1 MRMIFLKK
9 DSVLMEKKVR
19 TNNLIVL
26 VGPTGVGKT
35 DLSIR
40 LAQLLHTDII
50 SADSRQI
57 YRDLKIGSAAPTSQQ
72 LLAVRH
78 YFIGDLGL
86 SDYYSA
92 ARYEEEAIK
101 LLNKLFVTKDNIIL
115 TGGSMMYIDAICNGI
130 DNIPTIPQDIRE
142 MIQRRFKEEGLTSLR
157 AELKMRDPE
166 YYRQVDLKNHKR
178 IIHALEIC
186 YTTGLTYSELR
197 THPKKQR
204 SFHVIK
210 IGLKRNREELYQ
222 RINQRVDEM
231 IENGL
236 IEEARKLFPY
246 RQENS
251 LNTVGYKELFQYF
264 SGDCS
269 LSFAID
275 KIKRNTRVYSRK
287 QMTWFKR
294 DENIQWFYPDQEK
307 EILLCLKKYISSIII

>member
-1 MRMIFLKK
+1 
-9 DSVLMEKKVR
+9 MEKKVR